1 MSKPKFVLV
10 ADDSID
16 DFLVVKRGFSLEQ
29 LPHRLHHLEDGEQ
42 TLAYLRGDPPFAD
55 RETWP
60 FPDLLILDAKMPGM
74 NGFEV
79 LAALKNGLGIQL
91 PVVMLSGSILRKD
104 KEAAFSLGA
113 NEYLTKPTELADLRS
128 LVQKMHSRW
137 LSQP

>member
-42 TLAYLRGDPPFAD
+42 TLAYLRGEPPFAD

-60 FPDLLILDAKMPGM
+60 FPDLLILDAKMPGT

-79 LAALKNGLGIQL
+79 IAALKNSLGIQL
-91 PVVMLSGSILRKD
+91 PVVMLSGSILKKD
-104 KEAAFSLGA
+104 KDAAFLLGA
-113 NEYLTKPTELADLRS
+113 SEYLTKPTELAELRS
-128 LVQKMHSRW
+128 LVQKVHSRW
-137 LSQP
+137 LCQP

>member
-1 MSKPKFVLV
+1 
-10 ADDSID
+10 
-16 DFLVVKRGFSLEQ
+16 
-29 LPHRLHHLEDGEQ
+29 
-42 TLAYLRGDPPFAD
+42 
-55 RETWP
+55 
-60 FPDLLILDAKMPGM
+60 LLILDAKMPGM